1 MANIIGGKAA
11 KIALAAVGAAALST
25 VGVGVV
31 QFCKWAK
38 DPYSTELWFGFLKKG
53 ILITKTDEPGH
64 FKVQKGYRWH
74 NDTAEDGEEFFDEPE
89 MEITLP
95 TEAFDPQQ
103 DEPEAVWIMD
113 DDEAEPGYL
122 WAAVKCG
129 HLTFRT
135 IHSPTEKGRVAMS
148 EAGKR
153 HSGNL
158 RHSKHTK
165 EKAPP

>member
-1 MANIIGGKAA
+1 MPRAKKETVISYVHGEDEIQIRSWDKRLNAA
-11 KIALAAVGAAALST
+11 IRK
-25 VGVGVV
+25 
-31 QFCKWAK
+31 
-38 DPYSTELWFGFLKKG
+38 LK
-53 ILITKTDEPGH
+53 
-64 FKVQKGYRWH
+64 Q
-74 NDTAEDGEEFFDEPE
+74 N
-89 MEITLP
+89 
-95 TEAFDPQQ
+95 
-103 DEPEAVWIMD
+103 EPEAVWIMD

-158 RHSKHTK
+158 WHNKQPK

>member
-1 MANIIGGKAA
+1 MAKIIGGKAA

-38 DPYSTELWFGFLKKG
+38 APYSTELWFGFLKKG

-64 FKVQKGYRWH
+64 FKVQTGYRWH
-74 NDTAEDGEEFFDEPE
+74 NDTAEDGEEVFDEPE

-103 DEPEAVWIMD
+103 DEPEAETI
-113 DDEAEPGYL
+113 AETINK
-122 WAAVKCG
+122 AAEKVEAVKEAVAE
-129 HLTFRT
+129 
-135 IHSPTEKGRVAMS
+135 IVSEKE
-148 EAGKR
+148 EA
-153 HSGNL
+153 L
-158 RHSKHTK
+158 
-165 EKAPP
+165 

>member
-1 MANIIGGKAA
+1 MAKKTGGKAA

-64 FKVQKGYRWH
+64 FKVQTGYRWY
-74 NDTAEDGEEFFDEPE
+74 NDASEDGEGFFDEPE

-95 TEAFDPQQ
+95 EEASDMVQ
-103 DEPEAVWIMD
+103 DEQESETIAEAIQKAAEKVEAVKEAVAGLVTEKETVPEAEN
-113 DDEAEPGYL
+113 EA
-122 WAAVKCG
+122 
-129 HLTFRT
+129 
-135 IHSPTEKGRVAMS
+135 
-148 EAGKR
+148 
-153 HSGNL
+153 
-158 RHSKHTK
+158 
-165 EKAPP
+165 